1 MFAACIIHRVTFA
14 THLHFNLELRP
25 SGDAD
30 GRGVCCT
37 AHRGMWRSGG
47 AMWIRSRC
55 GATCLVRTA
64 CYGNRDGCTHSGA
77 HDRYPDFIPR
87 PDETPSPNGQHA
99 HVTHPDIVIEICW
112 LTSSA
117 SKFSVSPSTA
127 HSAILFSWQT
137 HETRGYP
144 SDQLT
149 APAQTLPSLPK
160 PFSDCSLH
168 RHARNCHSTCT

>member
-1 MFAACIIHRVTFA
+1 MTATARGLADEARGTGVPQGSGSRLVVSDVAHPLEAMFAACIIHRVTFA
-14 THLHFNLELRP
+14 THLHFNLELWP

-55 GATCLVRTA
+55 GAYRVR
-64 CYGNRDGCTHSGA
+64 YGNRDGCTHSGA

-112 LTSSA
+112 LTSS
-117 SKFSVSPSTA
+117 T
-127 HSAILFSWQT
+127 Q
-137 HETRGYP
+137 
-144 SDQLT
+144 
-149 APAQTLPSLPK
+149 
-160 PFSDCSLH
+160 
-168 RHARNCHSTCT
+168 

>member
-1 MFAACIIHRVTFA
+1 MAQRRRRRARCM
-14 THLHFNLELRP
+14 LHCPQRHVL
-25 SGDAD
+25 
-30 GRGVCCT
+30 
-37 AHRGMWRSGG
+37 GMWLDLRL
-47 AMWIRSRC
+47 AMLDPIEVARW
-55 GATCLVRTA
+55 RTA
-64 CYGNRDGCTHSGA
+64 CYGNRDGCTHTGA
-77 HDRYPDFIPR
+77 HGRCPDFIPR

-99 HVTHPDIVIEICW
+99 HVTHRIPFP
-112 LTSSA
+112 TSSSRFVA
-117 SKFSVSPSTA
+117 GLRPRPVTGKFSVSPSTA

-144 SDQLT
+144 SDHIT

>member
-1 MFAACIIHRVTFA
+1 MHCPQRHV
-14 THLHFNLELRP
+14 L
-25 SGDAD
+25 
-30 GRGVCCT
+30 
-37 AHRGMWRSGG
+37 GMWQDLR
-47 AMWIRSRC
+47 WRC
-55 GATCLVRTA
+55 GGSDRGARCRTA
-64 CYGNRDGCTHSGA
+64 CYGNRDGCTHTDA

-99 HVTHPDIVIEICW
+99 HVTAPSRRLTHRIPFP
-112 LTSSA
+112 TSSSRFVA
-117 SKFSVSPSTA
+117 GLRPRPVTGKFSVSPSTA

>member
-1 MFAACIIHRVTFA
+1 MHCPQRHV
-14 THLHFNLELRP
+14 L
-25 SGDAD
+25 
-30 GRGVCCT
+30 
-37 AHRGMWRSGG
+37 GMWLDLR
-47 AMWIRSRC
+47 WRC
-55 GATCLVRTA
+55 GGSDRGARAVAYRLPRR
-64 CYGNRDGCTHSGA
+64 YGNRDGCTHTDA

-99 HVTHPDIVIEICW
+99 HVGRIPFP
-112 LTSSA
+112 TSS
-117 SKFSVSPSTA
+117 SKFVGLCPRPVTGKFSVSPSTA
-127 HSAILFSWQT
+127 HSTILFSWQT

-168 RHARNCHSTCT
+168 RHARHCHSTCT

>member
-1 MFAACIIHRVTFA
+1 MAQRRRRRARCMLHCPQRHVLGMRGWISACA
-14 THLHFNLELRP
+14 LR
-25 SGDAD
+25 A
-30 GRGVCCT
+30 
-37 AHRGMWRSGG
+37 
-47 AMWIRSRC
+47 RC
-55 GATCLVRTA
+55 GGSDRGARWRTA
-64 CYGNRDGCTHSGA
+64 CYGNRDGCTHTDA

-99 HVTHPDIVIEICW
+99 HVTHPVPDIVIEICW
-112 LTSSA
+112 LTRPRPVTG
-117 SKFSVSPSTA
+117 KFSVSPSTA

-149 APAQTLPSLPK
+149 APAQTLPSLPQ